1 MSVRRYGQED
11 EDRQWDSGG
20 YYYKDQYGARDHYE
34 NRVNI
39 SRSAN
44 RKVDDYA
51 TTGKVNSQDE
61 GEDEYYSP
69 QGGLS
74 YDEDYT
80 GTEYPPSTMK
90 AVNNTPT
97 TTRRHTPHRHSN
109 SRPSSIEDYDYT
121 ASGYYDDYRH
131 HAVGTGTASV
141 TTTATTTT
149 SAVYSSPVSTGRTN
163 HLPKPPSSVHKHHL
177 PPTPGRQLPH
187 HGATNS
193 TNTTNA
199 TARRKNALVSRT
211 SSAEYAD
218 QDIYTGSY
226 PTYYNASRGVCKD
239 SGYNEDYNYAYR
251 SIDNLATTQQD
262 SVDEDREVI
271 GDDKRTS
278 DGRINATVT
287 RVYQQNV
294 PTTQRRNNPTQQR
307 QNSEEYFYN
316 AQDMNDYVN
325 EEEEDLGYYN
335 DTGVT
340 MNENR
345 KKFLADRGENS
356 PLLQQNTDSL
366 ESRDDDLRDS
376 FETAVSSI
384 NSSAQLRRGV
394 HDYSTTTETMTTTPA
409 EMTPTATTVPVTTTM
424 TSVPVSIA
432 NHVPPHTAQ
441 HRSTIVLDSRD
452 QEPSSKSVANAGPVV
467 TPPVSGPPS
476 AIVTTTTTSTTAA
489 STTSTFNST
498 VLPPHSV
505 YHSQTSVH
513 GRGCLRAQD
522 SLDSCA
528 EEVTL
533 HNAGV
538 DYYTKS
544 MNFRDSPPSA
554 LMNRYGS
561 DTPPPRG
568 LNSLIEPYQPQP
580 NKAPSIHASP
590 SPPIMMQKQQ
600 SLDEQSHTS
609 IVESPTASV
618 DRQSSQGQAE
628 KSKSVSFEDE
638 EEVKPERRKMTVR
651 ERWHWAY
658 NKIVMQLNVSTLPI
672 FIIAAFG
679 LILLERELLQAICE
693 IRVHL
698 WILNGN
704 VPAAD
709 RKLLIMK
716 IFSLIDSMYIDM
728 SCLLIIRIL
737 QCTTRSSHLPCN

>member
-1 MSVRRYGQED
+1 MLVRRYGQED

-34 NRVNI
+34 NRVNT

-44 RKVDDYA
+44 RKVDGYA

-61 GEDEYYSP
+61 GEEEYYSP

-74 YDEDYT
+74 YEEDYT
-80 GTEYPPSTMK
+80 GNEYPPSTLK

-97 TTRRHTPHRHSN
+97 TPRRRTPHGHPS
-109 SRPSSIEDYDYT
+109 SRQGSIEDYDYT
-121 ASGYYDDYRH
+121 ASGYYDSYRH

-149 SAVYSSPVSTGRTN
+149 SAVYTSPVSTGRTN

-193 TNTTNA
+193 TTTTNA
-199 TARRKNALVSRT
+199 TARRNNAPLSRMP
-211 SSAEYAD
+211 SADYAD
-218 QDIYTGSY
+218 QDIYSGYS
-226 PTYYNASRGVCKD
+226 TYYNTSRGVGKD
-239 SGYNEDYNYAYR
+239 SGYNEDYNYAYS

-262 SVDEDREVI
+262 SVDGDREVI
-271 GDDKRTS
+271 GHDKRTS
-278 DGRINATVT
+278 DGRLSATGT
-287 RVYQQNV
+287 RGYQQNV
-294 PTTQRRNNPTQQR
+294 PTAQRRNSSTQQR
-307 QNSEEYFYN
+307 QNSEEYYYN
-316 AQDMNDYVN
+316 AQDMNDYLN
-325 EEEEDLGYYN
+325 DEEEDLGYYN

-340 MNENR
+340 MNDTR

-384 NSSAQLRRGV
+384 NSSAHIRRGV

-432 NHVPPHTAQ
+432 NHVPPQTAQ
-441 HRSTIVLDSRD
+441 HRD
-452 QEPSSKSVANAGPVV
+452 QEPPSKSVANAGTVV
-467 TPPVSGPPS
+467 TPPVSSPPS

-489 STTSTFNST
+489 SSTTSTFNNT

-513 GRGCLRAQD
+513 GRGCLRPQD
-522 SLDSCA
+522 SLDSFA

-533 HNAGV
+533 HSAGT
-538 DYYTKS
+538 DYYPKS

-561 DTPPPRG
+561 ETPPVRV

-590 SPPIMMQKQQ
+590 SPPIMMPKQK

-658 NKIVMQLNVSTLPI
+658 NKIVMQLNVSTLPV
-672 FIIAAFG
+672 FIVTAFG
-679 LILLERELLQAICE
+679 LVLFERELLHATCE
-693 IRVHL
+693 IRVQL
-698 WILNGN
+698 RILNGN

-716 IFSLIDSMYIDM
+716 IFSVNNSMYIDV
-728 SCLLIIRIL
+728 SCLLITLVNKIL
-737 QCTTRSSHLPCN
+737 AHERFIVFLT